1 MLSMTT
7 RQGFTL
13 IELLVVIAIIA
24 ILAAILFPV
33 FAKAREKARQTSCL
47 ANVKQFNLAILSYAQ
62 DYDETLPMSTTLTG
76 SGAMSLPDLIMP
88 YVKNQQVMFCPS
100 DKGGA
105 VEIANVFALASIP
118 MAPGTMTR
126 MGYTVN
132 YNLLPD
138 TINPAAPKYIW
149 SLGEVVS
156 PSECDM
162 LFDGIYNVSMAMAGR
177 WSEPHSRHNQ
187 GANLGYV
194 DGHAKW
200 IGNKPLSFFCRD
212 PRT

>member
-1 MLSMTT
+1 MRTS
-7 RQGFTL
+7 RGFTL

-47 ANVKQFNLAILSYAQ
+47 ANVKQFGLAILSYAQ

-76 SGAMSLPDLIMP
+76 VGAMTLADLVQP
-88 YVKNQQVMFCPS
+88 YCRNLQIIYCPS
-100 DKGGA
+100 DKTGS
-105 VEIANVFALASIP
+105 VDIAGVLTAAGPIP
-118 MAPGTMTR
+118 MAPGAVQR

-132 YNLLPD
+132 YILLPD
-138 TINPAAPKYIW
+138 RIATAFPVV
-149 SLGEVVS
+149 SLGEVAY
-156 PSECDM
+156 PAECDM
-162 LFDGIYNVSMAMAGR
+162 LFDGIYNASMLPGPSAN
-177 WSEPHSRHNQ
+177 HNRHNQ
-187 GANLGYV
+187 GVNLGYV

-200 IGNKPLSFFCRD
+200 IGNKTSAFFNRD